1 MATSSAIQSR
11 VSPPQVQKALE
22 LSPLP
27 VSGGGLA
34 KDSNQEPAI
43 DFRTVL
49 QGSNADTTRERG
61 ARKAN
66 GDLSTAKTDEEFRKM
81 LNDRA
86 NPLRTPKN
94 QMDKDDFLKLFI
106 AQMQNQDPLSPQD
119 NSQMAAQLA
128 QFNGLEQML
137 NMNKH
142 FETLLK
148 AQATDRSLSMVNY
161 IGKEVSLSNGL
172 LKFDGKETTKGSFK
186 TDFPVAEASLEV
198 RNSAGVVIGEQ
209 TLGNV
214 MPGEHPVVWDGKGK
228 DGKLSN
234 PGVYTF
240 NIVGK
245 SSEGEAVTIPITSK
259 VKITGLD
266 MRDESGGLFTEIG
279 KIKISDIASV
289 GAPGYTDGLVASK
302 TKTQTDLDLSKRLE
316 PQTVEPVAA
325 VATPVTEQNSEH
337 KLEPAK

>member
-1 MATSSAIQSR
+1 MGTPTQIQSR
-11 VSPPQVQKALE
+11 VSPPQAQKPME

-27 VSGGGLA
+27 VSGPSVA
-34 KDSNQEPAI
+34 RDSNQEPQI

-49 QGSNADTTRERG
+49 QGSNADTNRERG

-66 GDLSTAKTDEEFRKM
+66 GDLSTAKNDEEFRKM
-81 LNDRA
+81 LNDRS
-86 NPLRTPKN
+86 NPTRTPKN

-106 AQMQNQDPLSPQD
+106 AQMQNQDPLAPQD

-148 AQATDRSLSMVNY
+148 AQATDRSLQMVNY
-161 IGKEVSLSNGL
+161 IGKEVSLGNGL
-172 LKFDGKETTKGSFK
+172 LKFDGKSTTKGTFK
-186 TDFPVAEASLEV
+186 NEFPVAEGSLEV

-209 TLGNV
+209 SLGNL

-228 DGKLSN
+228 DGKQNN

-245 SSEGEAVTIPITSK
+245 STAGEAITIPITSK

-266 MRDESGGLFTEIG
+266 MRDEGGGLFTEIG
-279 KIKISDIASV
+279 KVRISDIASV
-289 GAPGYTDGLVASK
+289 GSPGYADGLDALKVKS
-302 TKTQTDLDLSKRLE
+302 QTDLV
-316 PQTVEPVAA
+316 QTKPPEQIPVEA
-325 VATPVTEQNSEH
+325 ATPVASTGE
-337 KLEPAK
+337 KIEPKVELK